1 MRAVALLRGVN
12 VGGKARVPMGEL
24 RELVEGVG
32 LADVETYV
40 QSGNFA
46 FSSPRPNAESLATS
60 LEKEIAAAF
69 GVQTKVLIRTAR
81 QLAAL
86 EHPFLADEAEHARLH
101 VLFLRDR
108 PGTAEVRRLD
118 PERSPPDRFEVKGR
132 EIFVHYPNGAGRS
145 KLTTDYFERTLG
157 AVGTAR
163 NWKTVLRLKELV
175 AQA

>member
-1 MRAVALLRGVN
+1 VRAVALLRGVN
-12 VGGKARVPMGEL
+12 VGGKARVPMREL

-40 QSGNFA
+40 QSGNIV
-46 FSSPRPNAESLATS
+46 FSSPRRNAESLAPS
-60 LEKEIAAAF
+60 LEQEIAAAF
-69 GVQTKVLIRTAR
+69 GVRTKVLIRSAQ

-86 EHPFLADEAEHARLH
+86 DHPFLADEAEHTRLH

-108 PGTAEVRRLD
+108 PGRAELRKLD
-118 PERSPPDRFEVKGR
+118 PERSPSDRFEVKAR
-132 EIFVHYPNGAGRS
+132 EIFLHYPNGAGRS

-163 NWKTVLRLKELV
+163 NWKTVLKLKEL
-175 AQA
+175 AAS